1 MLSFECYGATHPAP
15 NAIAYSTADCPAY
28 HVIFLFSG
36 AVAVNII
43 DPRGVSNH
51 VRCNRKL

>member
-36 AVAVNII
+36 QVAVNII
-43 DPRGVSNH
+43 DPREV
-51 VRCNRKL
+51 